1 MIAERTMLGKK
12 PVCGC
17 SHPVLFC
24 GMERKTRIEVLRLFP
39 VFDFVEE
46 KDFFFGGNYVDL
58 ETQITVV
65 SRKNFVSERN

>member
-1 MIAERTMLGKK
+1 MVEKGTMLGEKS
-12 PVCGC
+12 VCGG

-24 GMERKTRIEVLRLFP
+24 GMECETRIEVLGFFP

-46 KDFFFGGNYVDL
+46 KDFFFGGNYVDF

-65 SRKNFVSERN
+65 SRENFVSEGN